1 METILMKVPKTPGTP
16 PAMTYEQYKQIIELK
31 ELKEKHLKTYVQLA
45 KELGLTVSTVT
56 SAARKGVK
64 RYDYAMWKEEQEK

>member
-1 METILMKVPKTPGTP
+1 MEIPKTPGTP
-16 PAMTYEQYKQIIELK
+16 PAMTYEQYKQIVELK

-56 SAARKGVK
+56 CAARKGIK
-64 RYDYAMWKEEQEK
+64 RYDYALWCEAQREEK

>member
-1 METILMKVPKTPGTP
+1 MEIPKTPGTP
-16 PAMTYEQYKQIIELK
+16 PAMTYEQYKQIMELK

-56 SAARKGVK
+56 CAARKGIK
-64 RYDYAMWKEEQEK
+64 RYDYALWREAQRGEK